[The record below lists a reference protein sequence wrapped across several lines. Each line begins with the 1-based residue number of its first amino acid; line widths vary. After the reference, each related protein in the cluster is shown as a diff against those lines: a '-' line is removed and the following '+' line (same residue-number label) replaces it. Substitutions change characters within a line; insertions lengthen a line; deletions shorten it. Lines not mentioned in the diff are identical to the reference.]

1 MLISPY
7 SYVFNDFSKITNV
20 SYSPQLDNLK
30 NDFTIWGERQGA
42 AQKLPIHVRYAIDK
56 KPTYYYNYKGTYFYY
71 TSSYSG
77 KNSTS
82 AINVEC
88 DWRELIYQMARDYSK
103 YNSEYNFF
111 RTIRKRNDYIGDDG
125 KTGYETYYASLEAF
139 WR

>member
-56 KPTYYYNYKGTYFYY
+56 KPTQYISPFRKNE
-71 TSSYSG
+71 SSEENLIWDISDW
-77 KNSTS
+77 
-82 AINVEC
+82 
-88 DWRELIYQMARDYSK
+88 DWREIIYQMAIDYFKHSHEDDFYWLIAK
-103 YNSEYNFF
+103 YNP
-111 RTIRKRNDYIGDDG
+111 
-125 KTGYETYYASLEAF
+125 
-139 WR
+139 